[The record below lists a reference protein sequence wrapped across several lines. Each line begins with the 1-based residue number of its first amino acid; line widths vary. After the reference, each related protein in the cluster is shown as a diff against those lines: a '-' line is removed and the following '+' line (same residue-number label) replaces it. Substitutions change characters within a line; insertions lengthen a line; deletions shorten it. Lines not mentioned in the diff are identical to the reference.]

1 MHLII
6 KISFVTFFLI
16 SIGCKNRSNKRF
28 PEITLSE
35 TLFTIDDSSWHIE
48 LPVSSVYQ
56 GGIYSYDTVSNLV
69 IFFNGERK
77 IILIDISNKKTVC
90 EYALDQNYLYT
101 NVRIKK
107 KIGSYSFKSN
117 NKIFI
122 LISAD
127 GKGIINITDSIAKYE
142 TKYFNLRESFF
153 DIDISSKSD
162 KSIKINTFNSSSKNV
177 INSFTLQNPVY
188 QNVDTINFSFEV
200 YTKLHPPS

>member
-77 IILIDISNKKTVC
+77 IILIDISNKKIVC

-117 NKIFI
+117 
-122 LISAD
+122 LISL
-127 GKGIINITDSIAKYE
+127 
-142 TKYFNLRESFF
+142 LRLIFL
-153 DIDISSKSD
+153 IVVVKMLLIVLHSK
-162 KSIKINTFNSSSKNV
+162 ILFIRM
-177 INSFTLQNPVY
+177 
-188 QNVDTINFSFEV
+188 
-200 YTKLHPPS
+200 